1 MNTMRSV
8 GMVVVMMLAATAV
21 LAADEK
27 GKKAT
32 FDSKEAL
39 AGWTTSGDVT
49 VDAEKNREGQ
59 GGGAMKVGR
68 GGKAVWKLGEANVS
82 GQVEF
87 WVFEDGTVPA
97 DPKASGVGAT
107 WGLVGADGKAVIV
120 GALYASYLAGDS
132 SYAAGDYDSTDKTD
146 GPNRKVQFLGL
157 KRGPGWHKWTFAMD
171 AQKGLKILYD
181 GKDVNGRRQRFN
193 WNKTRLGGIAAVIFA
208 GDATKDGKQ
217 VLWVDDLTV
226 ALGEPMTGKPV
237 PPDPAAAAAPGAAPV
252 ASSVLPA
259 ADPAPE
265 KPVQLTNTVKGKHP
279 RLLFTAED
287 LPRLKAYAQ
296 GEGKPFFDQ
305 LVDYLGVSHAPE
317 TPTATDATD
326 AQRQGLW
333 RAPTVAVH
341 YALTGDKKSFE
352 NAKGMLEW
360 MVKQEHWETGKET
373 DSGMAAA
380 NIAVGAGILYD
391 VLYNDL
397 DPAFRETARQ
407 KLLLQARR
415 QWYLGHLNGNHAVG
429 YWQGDPQNNHRW
441 HRDAGFAMCAL
452 GVAGDG
458 PGDEFI
464 VSKLA
469 EELAFVAKWLPDD
482 ATSHESPSYWVFGS
496 PHLTLAIGA
505 ADRCLGT
512 KYLDLPYFKNVPMFR
527 MQTLCPGLKK
537 VFGYGDFGGTG
548 GINGFTFLSTSHH
561 KLADLQDGLMKFYAA
576 QTTAGADGKRSNPAF
591 QFGWTSLVWSSGD
604 VKGGSIEKLPQTYY
618 FDDLGLV
625 MARDGWQEKN
635 VAMMFKCAPYGGY
648 KLNQYRKEKG
658 GGNVNVAHD
667 DPDVNQFQIF
677 ADGAI
682 VVRDDGYSD
691 KKLTSGHNT
700 ILVNGAGQRGE
711 GGVWMQPLKNF
722 DMTRLGVM
730 TAFKDAGNVVVAEG
744 EGAGAY
750 PALNRY
756 RRAVI
761 WVKGGYVLVLD
772 DIRGT
777 KANEI
782 TWLVQGDGLE
792 AVDAAAGR
800 YKLTSD
806 KAACE
811 FAVTADTPLA
821 STIGVS
827 TADHRG
833 KNMGLKQLQA
843 KATAQTLRV
852 AAVFDP
858 WKGGKLK
865 VEIKASDADHAVVT
879 VTGGD
884 FVDTWTWEAAPAMS
898 YTPATLKGQRAGGFT
913 VEVGPAD
920 KARIPLAELPAM
932 QPAEGQGGAARPARR
947 AGGGAAAGAG
957 GGAGGRRNN
966 RTNTAPAAE

>member
-1 MNTMRSV
+1 MKTMCRIA
-8 GMVVVMMLAATAV
+8 VVAVMMLTASAV
-21 LAADEK
+21 LAAD

-39 AGWTTSGDVT
+39 AGWTTTGEVT
-49 VDAEKNREGQ
+49 VDAEKNREGPS
-59 GGGAMKVGR
+59 GGALKLAP
-68 GGKAVWKLGEANVS
+68 GGKAVWKLGETNAS

-87 WVFEDGTVPA
+87 WVFEDGTAPA
-97 DPKASGVGAT
+97 DPKARGVGAT
-107 WGLVGADGKAVIV
+107 WGLVGADGMTVIV
-120 GALYASYLAGDS
+120 GALYAPYLSGDASYT
-132 SYAAGDYDSTDKTD
+132 AGDYNSTDKAD
-146 GPNRKVQFLGL
+146 APNRKVQFLGL
-157 KRGPGWHKWTFAMD
+157 KRAPGWHKWTFAMD
-171 AQKGLKILYD
+171 AEKGLTILCD
-181 GKDVNGRRQRFN
+181 GKDVNKAKKRFD
-193 WNKTRLGGIAAVIFA
+193 WNKTRLGGIAAVLFT

-217 VLWVDDLTV
+217 VLWIDDLTV
-226 ALGEPMTGKPV
+226 ALGQPMTGKPV
-237 PPDPAAAAAPGAAPV
+237 APDPAAAPAGGKPAGSAAIPGT
-252 ASSVLPA
+252 
-259 ADPAPE
+259 DPAPE
-265 KPVQLTNTVKGKHP
+265 KPVSLVQAVQGKHP

-287 LPRLKAYAQ
+287 LPRLKALAQ

-305 LVDYLGVSHAPE
+305 LLRDLQVARAPAV
-317 TPTATDATD
+317 PAAKDATD

-333 RAPTVAVH
+333 RAPTVALH
-341 YALTGDKKSFE
+341 YALTGDKKSFD

-360 MVKQEHWETGKET
+360 MLAQEHWETGKET

-397 DPAFRETARQ
+397 DPALRERARQ

-415 QWYLGHLNGNHAVG
+415 QWYLGHLNGNNAVA

-496 PHLTLAIGA
+496 PHLTLALDA

-512 KYLDLPYFKNVPMFR
+512 KYLDLPYFKNVPMYR

-548 GINGFTFLSTSHH
+548 GINSFTFLSTGHH
-561 KLADLQDGLMKFYAA
+561 RQADLQDALMKFYAA
-576 QTTAGADGKRSNPAF
+576 QTTIGEDGKSRNPAF
-591 QFGWTSLVWSSGD
+591 QFGWFSLAWYRGGLQ
-604 VKGGSIEKLPQTYY
+604 GGSIDKLPQTYY

-625 MARDGWQEKN
+625 FARDGWQEKN
-635 VAMMFKCAPYGGY
+635 VALFFKCAPYGGY

-677 ADGAI
+677 TDGAI
-682 VVRDDGYSD
+682 VARDDGYSEN
-691 KKLTSGHNT
+691 KLTSGHNT
-700 ILVNGAGQRGE
+700 ILVNSLGQRGE

-730 TAFKDAGNVVVAEG
+730 TTYKDAGNVVVAEG

-750 PALNRY
+750 PELNRY
-756 RRAVI
+756 RRSVI
-761 WVKGGYVLVLD
+761 WVKGSYILVLD
-772 DIRGT
+772 DIRGA

-792 AVDAAAGR
+792 TLDAAAGR
-800 YKLTSD
+800 YKLTSEQ
-806 KAACE
+806 AACE
-811 FAVTADTPLA
+811 FAITADTPLT
-821 STIGVS
+821 STVGLS
-827 TADHRG
+827 SAGHRD
-833 KNMGLKQLQA
+833 KNLGLKQLQA
-843 KATAQTLRV
+843 TASTAALRV

-858 WKGGKLK
+858 WKRGNLK
-865 VEIKASDADHAVVT
+865 VEIKTTDADHAVVA

-884 FVDTWTWEAAPAMS
+884 IIDTWTWAAAPAMT
-898 YTPATLKGQRAGGFT
+898 YTPATLKGQRQGGFT
-913 VEVGPAD
+913 IDVGPAD
-920 KARIPLAELPAM
+920 KAHIPLAELPAM
-932 QPAEGQGGAARPARR
+932 QPAEEKPAAKKPAAKR
-947 AGGGAAAGAG
+947 AKKPAAA
-957 GGAGGRRNN
+957 
-966 RTNTAPAAE
+966 E